1 MTLNGVADD
10 PPVNSRFTTTTPE
23 SSDPVNRFCVNLTLI
38 TKIVKHYNNPITL
51 YCKLLLVSMIVAV
64 AIVIAPAIIP
74 GETGTFKFIVNVSSP
89 STMLSSTTVMFT
101 VLLLLPAVI
110 VAVCVA
116 ELKSSPSETR
126 TSYKFDKYC
135 LNM

>member
-1 MTLNGVADD
+1 
-10 PPVNSRFTTTTPE
+10 
-23 SSDPVNRFCVNLTLI
+23 
-38 TKIVKHYNNPITL
+38 
-51 YCKLLLVSMIVAV
+51 MIVAV
-64 AIVIAPAIIP
+64 AIVTAPAIIP

-116 ELKSSPSETR
+116 ELKSTLPPKAIFYS
-126 TSYKFDKYC
+126 KYC
-135 LNM
+135 